1 MHPRPQQT
9 IRRAVTVAGR
19 GYWSGRPCRVE
30 FLPAAANAGIA
41 FLRSE
46 GGVPV
51 RIPVAVESRVEA
63 TARTN
68 LAVAGVRVQ
77 MVEHAVSAL
86 AGLGIDC
93 CLVRVT
99 AEELPGLDGSAQG
112 YVAAL
117 DEAGVERL
125 GAPVE
130 PLVVREPCRI
140 ADGDAWIEA
149 LPPVHPGLSVEYQ
162 LDYGPGPIGRQSLA
176 IRVTPETY
184 RAELARA
191 RTFITEAE
199 ATRLQAAGLA
209 PAVTPRDLVV
219 FGADGPIDNPLRWPD
234 ECVRHKVL
242 DLVGDLA
249 LAGRPVHAHVR
260 ASRSGHRLNAMLAE
274 RLRTLVDRMQA
285 RGPRPRAVVGRRAS
299 A

>member
-1 MHPRPQQT
+1 MQSRSQQT
-9 IRRAVTVAGR
+9 IRRAVTVVGS
-19 GYWSGRPCRVE
+19 GYWSGRTCRVE
-30 FLPAAANAGIA
+30 FLPAAAGTGIA
-41 FLRSE
+41 FLRTV

-51 RIPVAVESRVEA
+51 RIPLGVESRVEA

-77 MVEHAVSAL
+77 MVEHAASAL

-93 CLVRVT
+93 CLVRVS
-99 AEELPGLDGSAQG
+99 AEELPGLDGSAREF
-112 YVAAL
+112 VAAL
-117 DEAGVERL
+117 DEAGIERL
-125 GAPVE
+125 GPPVE
-130 PLVVREPCRI
+130 PLVVREPCRV

-149 LPPVHPGLSVEYQ
+149 LPPVHPGLSVEYE
-162 LDYGPGPIGRQSLA
+162 LDYGPGPIGRQTLA

-184 RAELARA
+184 RAELAAA
-191 RTFITEAE
+191 RTFIMEAD
-199 ATRLQAAGLA
+199 AAQLQAQGLA
-209 PAVTPRDLVV
+209 GRVTLRDLVV

-249 LAGRPVHAHVR
+249 LAGRPIHAHVR
-260 ASRSGHRLNAMLAE
+260 ACRSGHRLNAMLAA
-274 RLRTLVDRMQA
+274 RLRTLC
-285 RGPRPRAVVGRRAS
+285 GRRAS

>member
-1 MHPRPQQT
+1 MQPRPQQT
-9 IRRAVTVAGR
+9 IRRAVTVAGK

-30 FLPAAANAGIA
+30 FLPAAANTGIA
-41 FLRSE
+41 FLRSV

-51 RIPVAVESRVEA
+51 RIPVTVESRVDA

-93 CLVRVT
+93 CLIKVT
-99 AEELPGLDGSAQG
+99 AEELPGLDGSAHG
-112 YVAAL
+112 FVAAL
-117 DEAGVERL
+117 EEAGIERL

-130 PLVVREPCRI
+130 PIVVREPCRI
-140 ADGDAWIEA
+140 RDGDAWIEA
-149 LPPVHPGLSVEYQ
+149 LPPVHPGLSVDYE
-162 LDYGPGPIGRQSLA
+162 LDYGPGPIGRQVLA
-176 IRVTPETY
+176 IRVTPESY

-191 RTFITEAE
+191 RTFITEPE
-199 ATRLQAAGLA
+199 ARRLRAAGLA
-209 PAVTPRDLVV
+209 ADVTTRDLVV

-274 RLRTLVDRMQA
+274 RLRALADGARMFA
-285 RGPRPRAVVGRRAS
+285 GRGHAVAGRRAS